1 MRKDRDIKLLTIAK
15 TRNYLVSESNYHT
28 TKSFTKNFFA
38 IEMKKTEIYM
48 NKPVYLGLSILWLSK
63 IAVHDFWYDYFKPK
77 YVEKGKLCY
86 ADTNSFVAYIKN
98 MIFVNTLQKMLKQGL
113 ILQIMN

>member
-1 MRKDRDIKLLTIAK
+1 M
-15 TRNYLVSESNYHT
+15 
-28 TKSFTKNFFA
+28 
-38 IEMKKTEIYM
+38 
-48 NKPVYLGLSILWLSK
+48 
-63 IAVHDFWYDYFKPK
+63 HDFWYDYFKPK